1 MNDIKKRETKKIRA
15 SLKIST
21 IEGSWWAVMY
31 GTVETY
37 FGAFFEYLKYSSY
50 EISILMTFPIFFG
63 AIFQNLANRLYNLFR
78 SRKTL
83 LIILKFIQ
91 SISIPIIFF
100 IGYKSGSYY
109 LLLIFICFYF
119 AIALSQMSPWTSWMG
134 YLVPGRLRGRYFG
147 TRSQI
152 VRIFMLISSLIAGT
166 ILNAYN
172 DSDPMI
178 GFGIIFFIGV
188 IANSGSIIYLKKQ
201 FEPPSILFD
210 EGNKKINLKDQAYQK
225 LKRFIVYD
233 SFSEFALCISGP
245 LIMIY
250 WLRDLNFN
258 YIELA
263 VLINVS
269 QIMGLFSLRYWG
281 KKIDQLG
288 AYLTV
293 RLSSLAISLFP
304 LFWILIYYLPEQL
317 RLPLSLLLASLA
329 SLMFSGRALAMD
341 TRLYEHMNNKSMIRI
356 TSKRVFYRGL
366 STFAGGLFGGAI
378 TKTNLI
384 NQFDFSII
392 SSQIHIVLIVSAFF
406 RFAVWIKFLSKPKGS
421 I

>member
-1 MNDIKKRETKKIRA
+1 MKSIKKRETKKIRS

-63 AIFQNLANRLYNLFR
+63 AIFQNLANKLYNLFK
-78 SRKTL
+78 SRKIL
-83 LIILKFIQ
+83 LMILKLVQ
-91 SISIPIIFF
+91 SITIPIIFY
-100 IGYKSGSYY
+100 IGYSSGSYY
-109 LLLIFICFYF
+109 ILLIFICFYF
-119 AIALSQMSPWTSWMG
+119 AIALAQMSPWTSWMG

-152 VRIFMLISSLIAGT
+152 VRIFMLISSLIAGA

-172 DSDPMI
+172 DSDPI
-178 GFGIIFFIGV
+178 VGFGIIFFVGV
-188 IANSGSIIYLKKQ
+188 VANSGSILYLKKQ
-201 FEPPSILFD
+201 FEPPSTLFD
-210 EGNKKINLKDQAYQK
+210 EGNEKINLRDASYKK
-225 LKRFIVYD
+225 LRRFIVYD
-233 SFSEFALCISGP
+233 SLSEFALCISGP

-250 WLRDLNFN
+250 WLRDLNFD

-269 QIMGLFSLRYWG
+269 QVMGLFSLRYWG

-288 AYLTV
+288 SYLTI
-293 RLSSLAISLFP
+293 RLSSLAISILPF
-304 LFWILIYYLPEQL
+304 FWIFIYYSPEQL
-317 RLPLSLLLASLA
+317 KLPLSLLLASLA

-366 STFAGGLFGGAI
+366 STFAGGLFGGAL
-378 TKTNLI
+378 TKTDLLNHFNLDLL
-384 NQFDFSII
+384 N
-392 SSQIHIVLIVSAFF
+392 SQIHIVLIFSAFF